1 MVVLLFTN
9 KTYEGFYQ
17 ISKSNNYLLNDSAL
31 EILTTLLQRQSIKIL
46 LHRQCIAPPE
56 YQKIIAPPN
65 FLKFL
70 KLSQR
75 SKQFCRQIELYR
87 SSRANK
93 TFRYSAL
100 LQIETLKQPRIEKR
114 KSSIVMQVFVTFP
127 DTKDFIDETLEEL
140 CVRENTYR

>member
-1 MVVLLFTN
+1 MVVLLFTS

-46 LHRQCIAPPE
+46 LHRQCIAPPD

-70 KLSQR
+70 KLS
-75 SKQFCRQIELYR
+75 
-87 SSRANK
+87 
-93 TFRYSAL
+93 
-100 LQIETLKQPRIEKR
+100 
-114 KSSIVMQVFVTFP
+114 
-127 DTKDFIDETLEEL
+127 
-140 CVRENTYR
+140 